1 MVHTGAR
8 SFFFKGRNYW
18 CKLLLSL
25 GELLGCEGITLKDM
39 EIARIAYLNK
49 NEYLAR
55 GYNLGKGQDQ
65 IVFKP

>member
-1 MVHTGAR
+1 M
-8 SFFFKGRNYW
+8 
-18 CKLLLSL
+18 SL

-39 EIARIAYLNK
+39 EIARIAYLKK

-55 GYNLGKGQDQ
+55 GYNLGKGQDK